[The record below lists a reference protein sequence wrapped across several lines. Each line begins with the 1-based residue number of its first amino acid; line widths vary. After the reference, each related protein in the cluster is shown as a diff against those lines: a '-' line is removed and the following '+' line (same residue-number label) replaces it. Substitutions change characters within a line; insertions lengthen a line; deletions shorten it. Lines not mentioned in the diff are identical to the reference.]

1 MRVRS
6 LVLALLTLA
15 IAGTAAEA
23 QQKKVKRDKK
33 LITAEEVSEAA
44 VNNAYEAVQKLRSDW
59 LRQGQRQMTVYS
71 RAERGND
78 SPRSN
83 QETGSLEDASD
94 SRGVKLTVF
103 IDGTEVG
110 GVEELQRIQSNRVEE
125 MRFLSGSDA
134 QQQYGSR
141 FAAGVIQV
149 KLKTS

>member
-1 MRVRS
+1 MTLRS
-6 LVLALLTLA
+6 LVLASLA
-15 IAGTAAEA
+15 LATVVASGEA

-59 LRQGQRQMTVYS
+59 LRQGQRQMTVYG
-71 RAERGND
+71 RAERGNEA
-78 SPRSN
+78 PRPGE
-83 QETGSLEDASD
+83 ETASLSDAAD
-94 SRGVKLTVF
+94 ARGVKLTVF
-103 IDGTEVG
+103 VDGTETG
-110 GVEELQRIQSNRVEE
+110 GVEELQRIQSNRIEE

-141 FAAGVIQV
+141 YAAGVIQV